1 MCQHVKHRH
10 LGKTEC
16 GILKDHEVH
25 AVNGGQDLLFE
36 FLVKGGSECQFGN
49 GGLVK
54 ADAFGN
60 LILGLHGWD
69 VWCVTGVYRELKD
82 STGECLVGLCSHDQT
97 NVTMA
102 TTAACR
108 GNSTGVSIDF
118 LCQQLDRSVGG
129 CADDGGEFGMGES
142 KTGSWHG
149 HG

>member
-10 LGKTEC
+10 LGKTEY
-16 GILKDHEVH
+16 GILKDREVH
-25 AVNGGQDLLFE
+25 AVNSSQDLLFE
-36 FLVKGGSECQFGN
+36 FLAKGGSKCQFGN

-60 LILGLHGWD
+60 QILGLRGWD
-69 VWCVTGVYRELKD
+69 VWCVARVYWELKD
-82 STGECLVGLCSHDQT
+82 STGKCLVGLCSHDQA

-102 TTAACR
+102 ATTVHR
-108 GNSTGVSIDF
+108 GNSMGISIDF
-118 LCQQLDRSVGG
+118 LCQQLDCSVGG
-129 CADDGGEFGMGES
+129 CANDGGEFGMGES